1 MMIRVVTFNLNNLF
15 SRFNF
20 QGEVSAIPGEG
31 TGGITL
37 TFDQNQFT
45 ARTFMGRLVRVKDS
59 TETREIARRI
69 KEVMKADVL
78 AVQEA
83 KHTEV
88 LKQFN
93 REHLGNL

>member
-1 MMIRVVTFNLNNLF
+1 MMIRVATFNLNNLF

-20 QGEVSAIPGEG
+20 QGEVSAIPDDG

-45 ARTFMGRLVRVKDS
+45 GRTFMGRLVRVKDS
-59 TETREIARRI
+59 TETREITRRI

-78 AVQEA
+78 AVQEV